1 MTDDL
6 DAIEKNLF
14 RRLTFALTYV
24 HRKYKFMSRHRIR
37 RHSSITFSIWQR
49 IKCFIY
55 FVVFFPNYWVKNW
68 EWAEIRI
75 WNGEKKSTKT
85 NSVDR
90 GLAAGLLN
98 GRERHFNK
106 VLLCCYSTPG
116 PPERDF
122 SMQSQDLFSFL
133 TVNQR
138 SKFCK

>member
-1 MTDDL
+1 MQL
-6 DAIEKNLF
+6 KKNLF
-14 RRLTFALTYV
+14 RRLTFASTYV

-37 RHSSITFSIWQR
+37 RHSSITFFSSDKR
-49 IKCFIY
+49 IKCLICFPNH
-55 FVVFFPNYWVKNW
+55 FFPVTQYKNW
-68 EWAEIRI
+68 EWAEKIPIPNRE
-75 WNGEKKSTKT
+75 NKKSTNT
-85 NSVDR
+85 NNVDR

-106 VLLCCYSTPG
+106 VLLCCYSMPG